1 MADENLQLQHKLTKK
16 KECGGI
22 HNTLLK
28 KSRFSICC
36 FDPKPEATRTCRSIS
51 TQVREFRDLIQK
63 LTSNSCSL
71 TWKEPSSGGIMLRAR
86 TSHIFKDCHFNYIMF
101 LNYSIISIYSL
112 KSKILS
118 LFPLYRPVSKT
129 FLKFSFYILSE

>member
-1 MADENLQLQHKLTKK
+1 M
-16 KECGGI
+16 
-22 HNTLLK
+22 LK

-86 TSHIFKDCHFNYIMF
+86 TSHIFKDCDFSYIVF
-101 LNYSIISIYSL
+101 WTILLFQYTLWKVKYSL
-112 KSKILS
+112 FFHFIG
-118 LFPLYRPVSKT
+118 LFQRPFWNSH
-129 FLKFSFYILSE
+129 FIFYLNKEPTQVIEINSRAI